1 MCHIIG
7 VAVII
12 RHIFVLI
19 ELMSMSRSLTTFVR
33 DAAFPSTELRPC
45 VRAAITLVVA
55 AISLSLF
62 SGVAAATSGS
72 FVDLSIYPLQMG
84 DEICQTPAGEFMEL
98 AVWVA
103 IFLFFGVIV
112 VAIFLGGAI
121 EALPVSG
128 WWMQTGYSMMGRVP
142 IAVGFVLF
150 GISVLVLAVGVGSLD
165 VPPCI
170 PVVG

>member
-1 MCHIIG
+1 
-7 VAVII
+7 
-12 RHIFVLI
+12 
-19 ELMSMSRSLTTFVR
+19 MSRSTTTLRQLAEVAQTR
-33 DAAFPSTELRPC
+33 KAARSAGVSVLLI
-45 VRAAITLVVA
+45 AIAV
-55 AISLSLF
+55 SLF
-62 SGVAAATSGS
+62 SGVAAATPTSGVEQ
-72 FVDLSIYPLQMG
+72 FAYPLQMG
-84 DEICQTPAGEFMEL
+84 EEICDTPAGDFMEL

-112 VAIFLGGAI
+112 TAIFLGGAI

-165 VPPCI
+165 VPSCI
-170 PVVG
+170 PILG